1 MVGQQTAHIVE
12 ADEQGGGIDQRVA
25 LHLLGLPDTLVHHQL
40 HGMLAIAHHGEQGDR
55 TRGEAE
61 HCLEPFGGAKAQPL
75 DPEPCRQRLE
85 IDPALLRTYHQK
97 QPLAFRIAQKEVL
110 GLGSGQVGQQPAR
123 LLAGEN
129 GGMID
134 TLVGDGEPIQQGIDC
149 HSDSFRR
156 RSAVI
161 KGLMG
166 MTTGSSLPV

>member
-1 MVGQQTAHIVE
+1 MQPL
-12 ADEQGGGIDQRVA
+12 R
-25 LHLLGLPDTLVHHQL
+25 
-40 HGMLAIAHHGEQGDR
+40 
-55 TRGEAE
+55 
-61 HCLEPFGGAKAQPL
+61 GAKAQSL
-75 DPEPCRQRLE
+75 DSELGSQRLE
-85 IDPALLRTYHQK
+85 IDPALLRAHHQK
-97 QPLAFRIAQKEVL
+97 QPLALRIAQKEVL
-110 GLGSGQVGQQPAR
+110 GLGCGQVGQQPAR